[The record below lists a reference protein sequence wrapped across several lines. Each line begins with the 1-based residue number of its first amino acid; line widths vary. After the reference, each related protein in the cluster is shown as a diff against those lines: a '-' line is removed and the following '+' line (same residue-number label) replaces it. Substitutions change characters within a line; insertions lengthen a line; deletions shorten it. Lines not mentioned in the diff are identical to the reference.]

1 MDAHC
6 KEILDRCLHH
16 LSVILKTCPVDVYV
30 QGAYSY
36 IEGLSL
42 DPYLPIGITMQR
54 HILPTWR
61 IPIPDTSMLA
71 SLDPW
76 AELSI
81 LTQALEIKLLDA
93 PEGSPRKFNAEE
105 TEIFLALLDQ
115 LVAERER
122 FLAQLANAERVK
134 RVSQRFCIVL
144 KKKLQLQE

>member
-1 MDAHC
+1 
-6 KEILDRCLHH
+6 
-16 LSVILKTCPVDVYV
+16 
-30 QGAYSY
+30 
-36 IEGLSL
+36 
-42 DPYLPIGITMQR
+42 
-54 HILPTWR
+54 
-61 IPIPDTSMLA
+61 MLA